1 MPISRNNKNHNIV
14 LGLVVIMLSL
24 SSCYENVE
32 GCLDPNSTNYNVAAD
47 VDCEECCTY
56 PTLSLLVAYV
66 LGDASYNR
74 IDTVTNDI
82 GIEFVIEDTQVY
94 FSEVVL
100 SDGTDD
106 FRIDETFEYSDING
120 DDQVAIDD
128 IVLAT
133 PTGFRYSLGTFTE
146 SNDFTSLMINLG
158 VPEVIDEAKSI
169 TVTSDHP
176 LVQAGD
182 SLYIVN
188 QNQYVNSWILLRQ
201 IGVHEVTD
209 TLQITGTDF
218 TYVFDNILIS
228 QARGSSLD
236 VNIKIDYEQL
246 ILGIDYNTM
255 SKSEVIATIGSN
267 LTEAVLPNF

>member
-1 MPISRNNKNHNIV
+1 MPISRNSKNLNIV
-14 LGLVVIMLSL
+14 FGLLVIMLSL

-32 GCLDPNSTNYNVAAD
+32 GCLDPDSTNYNVAAD
-47 VDCEECCTY
+47 VDCEDCCTY
-56 PTLSLLVAYV
+56 PALSLLVAYV
-66 LGDASYNR
+66 LEETTYNR

-82 GIEFVIEDTQVY
+82 GIEFVIEDAQFY

-106 FRIDETFEYSDING
+106 YRIDKTFEYSDVNG
-120 DDQVAIDD
+120 TERIAIDD
-128 IVLAT
+128 ISLVS
-133 PTGFRYSLGTFTE
+133 PSVFRYLLGTFTQ
-146 SNDFTSLMINLG
+146 SNDYTSLMISLG
-158 VPEVIDEAKSI
+158 VPEIIDKAQSI
-169 TVTSDHP
+169 TVPSDHP

-182 SLYIVN
+182 SLFIVD

-201 IGVHEVTD
+201 VGVHDVAD

-246 ILGIDYNTM
+246 ILGIDYNTL

-267 LTEAVLPNF
+267 LTGAVLPNF